1 MAAQNNGHDMELV
14 RPAASYELVLD
25 QVRRA
30 IQLGRFGPGDRLPP
44 ERELAQQLGVSRMT
58 VREAMRVLQGE
69 GLVEIRRG
77 RTGGAIV
84 IGRDVSRAEIKRQL
98 RGRLAELEAVID
110 FRLIVEPAAAR
121 LAAERRTIRDLQA
134 MRPMLESMTDL
145 VSDPGGPSAPSRFFA
160 LDAEFH
166 HRIGQATRNPMLAA
180 AVDDARAQLFMPIGG
195 IFQSLHPAA
204 NVLHGELLEAIEA
217 EDGAAAE
224 ATMRRHIALTHEA
237 LLELAGSSR
246 RAKSGR

>member
-1 MAAQNNGHDMELV
+1 MELV

-77 RTGGAIV
+77 RNGGATV
-84 IGRDVSRAEIKRQL
+84 TGRDLSRAEIKRQL
-98 RGRLAELEAVID
+98 RGRLAELEAVVE

-121 LAAERRTIRDLQA
+121 LAAERRTVRDVNALRSHVET
-134 MRPMLESMTDL
+134 MNEL
-145 VSDPGGPSAPSRFFA
+145 VSEPAGPSTPSRFFA
-160 LDAEFH
+160 VDSEFH
-166 HRIGQATRNPMLAA
+166 HRIAEASRNDMLAA
-180 AVDDARAQLFMPIGG
+180 AVNDARAQLFMPVGG
-195 IFQSLHPAA
+195 IFLSLHPAA
-204 NVLHGELLEAIEA
+204 NELHGELFEAIEVHDA
-217 EDGAAAE
+217 AAAE
-224 ATMRRHIALTHEA
+224 ATMRRHIALTHDS
-237 LLELAGSSR
+237 LLELAGASR
-246 RAKSGR
+246 RGKARG